1 MNPEKSQHHSNKP
14 KRQFAGCVELIPPLP
29 DFIEFV
35 DAHRIWGFPI
45 LHLKQLILQE
55 RSRDGNPKTA
65 PPDQLILIYPTAWVV
80 LVGWR
85 LELMIG
91 PLVSGRV
98 ARVHAEKH
106 LGPLMIE
113 EAWVSEIH
121 VLLQNNSMLEPE
133 LIKGW

>member
-1 MNPEKSQHHSNKP
+1 MNPEKTHSNKH
-14 KRQFAGCVELIPPLP
+14 KRQFTGCVELIPPPP

-45 LHLKQLILQE
+45 RHLTQLVLQE
-55 RSRDGNPKTA
+55 RSREGNPKTI

-91 PLVSGRV
+91 PFLCGRI

-106 LGPLMIE
+106 LGPLIIG

-121 VLLQNNSMLEPE
+121 VLLQDNRILEPE
-133 LIKGW
+133 KRNDW

>member
-1 MNPEKSQHHSNKP
+1 MNPEKSHHPTRS
-14 KRQFAGCVELIPPLP
+14 KRQFAGCVEFIPSLP

-45 LHLKQLILQE
+45 LHLKQFVLQE
-55 RSRDGNPKTA
+55 RSRDGHQKTT

-85 LELMIG
+85 LEFIVG
-91 PLVSGRV
+91 PLICGRV
-98 ARVHAEKH
+98 ARIHAEKH

-121 VLLQNNSMLEPE
+121 VLLQNNSILEPD
-133 LIKGW
+133 KRSDW

>member
-1 MNPEKSQHHSNKP
+1 MNPEKSNRHKP
-14 KRQFAGCVELIPPLP
+14 KQQFTGCVELIPSLP

-35 DAHRIWGFPI
+35 DAHRIWGFPT
-45 LHLKQLILQE
+45 LHLKQFVLQE
-55 RSRDGNPKTA
+55 CSRDGHQKTA

-85 LELMIG
+85 LELIIG
-91 PLVSGRV
+91 PLVCGRV
-98 ARVHAEKH
+98 TRIHAEKH

-121 VLLQNNSMLEPE
+121 VLLQDNRILEPS
-133 LIKGW
+133 KRSDW

>member
-1 MNPEKSQHHSNKP
+1 MNPEKSHLHPNKS
-14 KRQFAGCVELIPPLP
+14 KHQFTGCVELIPPLP

-35 DAHRIWGFPI
+35 DAHRIWGFPVSQ
-45 LHLKQLILQE
+45 LKHFLLQE
-55 RSRDGNPKTA
+55 RTHGGNQKNMPS
-65 PPDQLILIYPTAWVV
+65 DQLILIYPTAWVV

-91 PLVSGRV
+91 ALVCGRV

-121 VLLQNNSMLEPE
+121 VLLQDDRILKPE
-133 LIKGW
+133 QRSDW